1 MYLREQLR
9 VYLEKWTVKQ
19 LFPSADN
26 RVFVL
31 ILPLQSLRQ
40 PLDQSSQST
49 TCEALKKERPSV
61 SRMCWATTCITNT
74 SLFFRKK
81 CFFWTFFFFSYNIF
95 TRVKYFLA
103 LFYRPII
110 YHNKWITN
118 IPIKPSGRYLNYD
131 SVLTIERASPSL
143 SPSSLFMLIDWPN
156 SVVRSF
162 RSLCRAHILWPAA
175 TQNKFSSV
183 KIYFVLY

>member
-1 MYLREQLR
+1 MYTLKNGLWSSCFPPRTIGSSYSYCLCR
-9 VYLEKWTVKQ
+9 ASGSPLTKAARALPVK
-19 LFPSADN
+19 LW
-26 RVFVL
+26 
-31 ILPLQSLRQ
+31 
-40 PLDQSSQST
+40 
-49 TCEALKKERPSV
+49 KKERPSV
-61 SRMCWATTCITNT
+61 SRMCWATTYITST
-74 SLFFRKK
+74 RLFFRKK
-81 CFFWTFFFFSYNIF
+81 FFSRLFFFSYIIF

-175 TQNKFSSV
+175 TQNKCSSV